1 MNPAHGMDRKPP
13 RDTRE
18 RAFDFACEIVKFCL
32 KLRRVPG
39 CQSVAD
45 QLLRSGTG
53 LAANAEE
60 AKAAYSR
67 REFALKNS
75 YALKEGREA
84 RFWLRLIIRCH
95 LAAEEEQ
102 AQRLCDEAG
111 ELIGILAATVRS
123 LRRTSIS

>member
-1 MNPAHGMDRKPP
+1 
-13 RDTRE
+13 
-18 RAFDFACEIVKFCL
+18 
-32 KLRRVPG
+32 
-39 CQSVAD
+39 VAD

-102 AQRLCDEAG
+102 AAAIMRRGGRTHRDSRGYCA
-111 ELIGILAATVRS
+111 LASSDFDFVTLLHFPTAFTYFQLLPS
-123 LRRTSIS
+123 NF